1 MRRVGI
7 AALSATFWTNRIKAC
22 ISAQTRYARSLA
34 VMVIPGGVTA
44 SYYLLENEY
53 ERSADLVG

>member
-1 MRRVGI
+1 MQRAGI
-7 AALSATFWTNRIKAC
+7 AVWLAISSISRNKAC
-22 ISAQTRYARSLA
+22 FFTESSYAPALA

-44 SYYLLENEY
+44 RYFLLENEY